1 MTASTSPL
9 PVDSSKEPLS
19 PEVRRAAYVVVLG
32 TIMAILDTTIVAVA
46 LDTLSKDFKVSVSTI
61 QWVTTG
67 YLLALAVVIPVTGWA
82 IHRIGAK
89 SIYITSLVL
98 FIVGSAL
105 CGMAWS
111 ANSLIAFRV
120 LQGIGGGMIMPV
132 GQSIMARTA
141 GPKQMGK
148 VMGVIGIPTMLG
160 PILGPVV
167 GGAIITNMSWR
178 WIFYVNVPIGIVAL
192 FLAIKFL
199 KPSEKDKTH
208 RFDLIGFLL
217 LSPGLAILVY
227 GLSEVGN
234 QGGFSSASVQWSLSV
249 GVILIVLFV
258 LRSLR
263 APEPLIDMRLFKN
276 RTFSVSSICI
286 FLTGMTLYGTMFL
299 LPLYYQIVRG
309 DSPWVAGLMMAPQGI
324 GAAMMMRYSGRLTDR
339 RGARMVVPAG
349 MALLAI
355 GTLGYTQ
362 VSSSSNYWFLGI
374 SLFIRGLG
382 LGLGMMPAFASSY
395 RDLSLDA
402 VPRATTTTNILR
414 QVGGSLGVAI
424 FAVVLQTQINHRIP
438 GSTSGLTSIATGM
451 IPPSTLEKVAQA
463 FGTSFWW
470 SFGVCAIAIIPG
482 FFLPNSGSK
491 VPVEELET
499 EMVID

>member
-1 MTASTSPL
+1 
-9 PVDSSKEPLS
+9 
-19 PEVRRAAYVVVLG
+19 
-32 TIMAILDTTIVAVA
+32 
-46 LDTLSKDFKVSVSTI
+46 
-61 QWVTTG
+61 
-67 YLLALAVVIPVTGWA
+67 
-82 IHRIGAK
+82 
-89 SIYITSLVL
+89 
-98 FIVGSAL
+98 
-105 CGMAWS
+105 MAWS
-111 ANSLIAFRV
+111 ANSLIAFRI

-362 VSSSSNYWFLGI
+362 VSSSSNYWFLGV

-424 FAVVLQTQINHRIP
+424 FAVVLQTQINHRVP
-438 GSTSGLTSIATGM
+438 GSTGGLTSIATGM

-470 SFGVCAIAIIPG
+470 SFGICAIAIIPG

>member
-1 MTASTSPL
+1 M
-9 PVDSSKEPLS
+9 
-19 PEVRRAAYVVVLG
+19 VLG

-199 KPSEKDKTH
+199 KPSERDKTH

-234 QGGFSSASVQWSLSV
+234 QGGFSSTSVQWSLSV

-362 VSSSSNYWFLGI
+362 VSSSSNYWFLGV

-438 GSTSGLTSIATGM
+438 GSTGGLTSIATGM

-482 FFLPNSGSK
+482 FFLPNSGNK

>member
-1 MTASTSPL
+1 
-9 PVDSSKEPLS
+9 
-19 PEVRRAAYVVVLG
+19 VVLG

-199 KPSEKDKTH
+199 KPSERDKTH

-234 QGGFSSASVQWSLSV
+234 QGGFSSTSVQWSLSV

-362 VSSSSNYWFLGI
+362 VSSSSNYWFLGV

-438 GSTSGLTSIATGM
+438 GSTGGLTSIATGM

-482 FFLPNSGSK
+482 FFLPNSGNK